1 MGNMAINISKMFQSD
16 LEKAQF
22 GFPFIN
28 GFALIMTSFMNT
40 NGDFLHYNYYL
51 IDKNGKIT
59 LDFQEKFKDL
69 IFFKDYKDYNFQDQS
84 NKNYTYSKHCE
95 GFKVERT
102 LSGLSSLV
110 VLDTLKYLAYKAY
123 VVDDKGGII
132 AKKHWNS
139 SSYDDKFDYNYF
151 INCFSNYG
159 SKKNAKDTTKIID
172 LSGNLLITKANR
184 YIDRRYKNIIILSE
198 NGNSNLDSITIF
210 NIPQKRIIIE
220 TTANKTYMKGNFIFI
235 DKNSKDSKQWVKISN
250 NITIYD
256 ENGEKV
262 YQSLDKDI
270 LYEFERMSEIVNMD
284 YDKIYKAIYNGKT
297 KELIPFSKKL
307 EDLGYSINIDSKKE
321 FPEDIFLLKNLKKL
335 TLNNY
340 SETYDIPFP
349 KKFNGLKK
357 VEELYLNGGRY
368 KEINEII
375 SQLPSLKLIS
385 FRITKNIKVDNEY
398 ISFLE
403 KLTEKYPKIHI
414 DITKVRGY

>member
-1 MGNMAINISKMFQSD
+1 
-16 LEKAQF
+16 
-22 GFPFIN
+22 
-28 GFALIMTSFMNT
+28 
-40 NGDFLHYNYYL
+40 
-51 IDKNGKIT
+51 
-59 LDFQEKFKDL
+59 
-69 IFFKDYKDYNFQDQS
+69 
-84 NKNYTYSKHCE
+84 
-95 GFKVERT
+95 
-102 LSGLSSLV
+102 
-110 VLDTLKYLAYKAY
+110 
-123 VVDDKGGII
+123 
-132 AKKHWNS
+132 
-139 SSYDDKFDYNYF
+139 
-151 INCFSNYG
+151 
-159 SKKNAKDTTKIID
+159 
-172 LSGNLLITKANR
+172 
-184 YIDRRYKNIIILSE
+184 
-198 NGNSNLDSITIF
+198 
-210 NIPQKRIIIE
+210 
-220 TTANKTYMKGNFIFI
+220 
-235 DKNSKDSKQWVKISN
+235 
-250 NITIYD
+250 
-256 ENGEKV
+256 
-262 YQSLDKDI
+262 
-270 LYEFERMSEIVNMD
+270 MSEIVNMD